1 MLLWKIIPDTLL
13 IVKRLKKKQI
23 PEQSPQYTIIY
34 VNIIFVDRV
43 HLCTCVHIHNSN
55 CKEKY
60 EERDIPRDIIGFYL
74 GKKDGLGKR
83 WIEKS

>member
-1 MLLWKIIPDTLL
+1 MLLWKIIPDILL
-13 IVKRLKKKQI
+13 IVKTLNKQI
-23 PEQSPQYTIIY
+23 PEQSPQYAIIY

-60 EERDIPRDIIGFYL
+60 EERYNQADNRILSEKDGP
-74 GKKDGLGKR
+74 GKK